1 MRLHACAL
9 IAVAGLV
16 GAPDISRAQI
26 PKQVFVTVTTVSG
39 SPVVDLSPEDFTVRE
54 GSLSRKVTHAGLAND
69 TMRIALVVD
78 SSENVGQLLNQ
89 FRPGLQS
96 FLDALP
102 EPTEVG
108 LLTIGRQAR
117 MRVPPTADR
126 KKLSDAFKGFFSDGG
141 GSAALD
147 GVIEGYD
154 RILKK
159 AENRWPLIVLVTTD
173 GAAAGSTRE
182 DEFERF
188 LKMLQPTGV
197 VAHAIVIALR
207 GNGMPTVVAM
217 DLTQATG
224 GSYQVIAAATA
235 LPDRLK
241 ALGERIASAHRQA
254 ASQYRIEYLSE
265 SKEAQSV
272 EVGVERLGLRMSV
285 SDRRVVKSQ
294 P

>member
-1 MRLHACAL
+1 MRTCTCA
-9 IAVAGLV
+9 IVAVAGLV
-16 GAPDISRAQI
+16 GAPAVSRAQI
-26 PKQVFVTVTTVSG
+26 PKQVFVTVTTTSG
-39 SPVVDLSPEDFTVRE
+39 SPVVDLSPEDFEVRE
-54 GSLSRKVTHAGLAND
+54 GSLSRKVTHAALAND
-69 TMRIALVVD
+69 TMRIALIVD
-78 SSENVGQLLNQ
+78 SSENVGQLLNM

-108 LLTIGRQAR
+108 LMTIGRQAR
-117 MRVPPTADR
+117 MRIQPTADR

-141 GSAALD
+141 GTAALD

-159 AENRWPLIVLVTTD
+159 AENRWPILVLVTTD

-188 LKMLQPTGV
+188 LNMLQPTGV
-197 VAHAIVIALR
+197 VAHAIVVALR

-224 GSYQVIAAATA
+224 GTYQVIAAATA

-241 ALGERIASAHRQA
+241 ALGQRLASAHQQA

-265 SKEAQSV
+265 SKDARNV
-272 EVGVERLGLRMSV
+272 EVGIERPGLRLSV
-285 SDRRVVKSQ
+285 SDRRVVK
-294 P
+294 

>member
-1 MRLHACAL
+1 MKAQRRAAIVITLLFCAP
-9 IAVAGLV
+9 GL
-16 GAPDISRAQI
+16 ASAQI
-26 PKQVFVTVTTVSG
+26 PKQVFVTVTNSSG
-39 SPVVDLSPEDFTVRE
+39 SPVVDLAPAEFNVRE
-54 GSLSRKVTHAGLAND
+54 GSLARKVTHAALAND
-69 TMRIALVVD
+69 TMRIALIVD
-78 SSENVGQLLNQ
+78 SGENVAQLLNQ

-108 LLTIGRQAR
+108 LMTIGRQAR
-117 MRVPPTADR
+117 MRVTPTADR
-126 KKLSDAFKGFFSDGG
+126 KKLADVIKGFFSDGG
-141 GSAALD
+141 GTAALD

-159 AENRWPLIVLVTTD
+159 AENRWPVLVLVTTD

-182 DEFERF
+182 DELERF
-188 LKMLQPTGV
+188 LNLAQSAGV
-197 VAHAIVIALR
+197 VGHAIVVALR

-217 DLTQATG
+217 DLTEATG

-241 ALGERIASAHRQA
+241 ALGQRLASAHQQA

-265 SKEAQSV
+265 SRDARDV
-272 EVGVERLGLRMSV
+272 EVGVERAGVRLSV
-285 SDRRVVKSQ
+285 SDRRLVK
-294 P
+294 

>member
-1 MRLHACAL
+1 MNLRDCSAIAIASL
-9 IAVAGLV
+9 ISVPAV
-16 GAPDISRAQI
+16 SSAQI
-26 PKQVFVTVTTVSG
+26 PKQVFATVTTMSG
-39 SPVVDLSPEDFTVRE
+39 SPVVDLSPEDFTIRE
-54 GSLSRKVTHAGLAND
+54 GSLARKVTHAGLAND
-69 TMRIALVVD
+69 TMRIALIVD
-78 SSENVGQLLNQ
+78 SSENVSQLLNQ

-102 EPTEVG
+102 EPTEIG
-108 LLTIGRQAR
+108 LITIGRQAR
-117 MRVPPTADR
+117 MRVQPTADR
-126 KKLSDAFKGFFSDGG
+126 KKLGDAIKGFFSDGG

-147 GVIEGYD
+147 GVMEGYD

-159 AENRWPLIVLVTTD
+159 AENRWPIIVLITTD

-188 LKMLQPTGV
+188 LKVVQPAGV

-224 GSYQVIAAATA
+224 GSLQIIAAATA

-241 ALGERIASAHRQA
+241 ALGAQMASAHQQA
-254 ASQYRIEYLSE
+254 ANQYRIEYLSE
-265 SKEAQSV
+265 SKDTRSV
-272 EVGVERLGLRMSV
+272 EVGVERPDVRV
-285 SDRRVVKSQ
+285 SLSDHRLAK
-294 P
+294 

>member
-1 MRLHACAL
+1 MRTCASA
-9 IAVAGLV
+9 IVVVAGLV
-16 GAPDISRAQI
+16 GAPAVSSAQI
-26 PKQVFVTVTTVSG
+26 PKQVFVTVTTTSG
-39 SPVVDLSPEDFTVRE
+39 SPVVDLSPQDFEVRE
-54 GSLSRKVTHAGLAND
+54 GSLSRKVTHAALAND
-69 TMRIALVVD
+69 TMRIALIVD
-78 SSENVGQLLNQ
+78 SSENVGQLLNM

-108 LLTIGRQAR
+108 LMTIGRQAR
-117 MRVPPTADR
+117 MRVQPTADR
-126 KKLSDAFKGFFSDGG
+126 KKLSDAIKGFFSDGG
-141 GSAALD
+141 GTAALD

-173 GAAAGSTRE
+173 GGAAGSTRE

-188 LKMLQPTGV
+188 LNMLQPTGV

-224 GSYQVIAAATA
+224 GTYQVIAAATA

-241 ALGERIASAHRQA
+241 ALGQRLASAHQQA

-265 SKEAQSV
+265 SKDARNV
-272 EVGVERLGLRMSV
+272 EVGIERPGLRLSV
-285 SDRRVVKSQ
+285 SERRVVK
-294 P
+294 

>member
-1 MRLHACAL
+1 
-9 IAVAGLV
+9 
-16 GAPDISRAQI
+16 
-26 PKQVFVTVTTVSG
+26 
-39 SPVVDLSPEDFTVRE
+39 
-54 GSLSRKVTHAGLAND
+54 
-69 TMRIALVVD
+69 MRIALIVD
-78 SSENVGQLLNQ
+78 SSENVGQLLNM

-108 LLTIGRQAR
+108 LMTIGRQAR
-117 MRVPPTADR
+117 MRIQPTADR

-141 GSAALD
+141 GTAALD

-159 AENRWPLIVLVTTD
+159 AENRWPILVLVTTD

-188 LKMLQPTGV
+188 LNMLQPTGI
-197 VAHAIVIALR
+197 VAHAIVVSLR
-207 GNGMPTVVAM
+207 GNGMGTVVAM

-224 GSYQVIAAATA
+224 GTYQVIAAATA

-241 ALGERIASAHRQA
+241 ALGQRLASAHQQA

-265 SKEAQSV
+265 SKDARNV
-272 EVGVERLGLRMSV
+272 EVGIERPGLRLSV
-285 SDRRVVKSQ
+285 SDRRVVK
-294 P
+294 

>member
-1 MRLHACAL
+1 MRVHACAITAVAAL
-9 IAVAGLV
+9 IA
-16 GAPDISRAQI
+16 APHVSSAQI
-26 PKQVFVTVTTVSG
+26 PKQIFVSVTTTSG
-39 SPVVDLSPEDFTVRE
+39 APVLDLSPEDFSVRE
-54 GSLSRKVTHAGLAND
+54 ASLTRKVTHAALAND
-69 TMRIALVVD
+69 TMRIALIVD
-78 SSENVGQLLNQ
+78 SSENVAQLLNQ

-96 FLDALP
+96 LVDALP

-108 LLTIGRQAR
+108 LMTIGRQAR

-159 AENRWPLIVLVTTD
+159 AENRWPIIILVTTD

-188 LKMLQPTGV
+188 LNVVQPAGV

-235 LPDRLK
+235 LPERLK
-241 ALGERIASAHRQA
+241 ALGERLAAAHQQA
-254 ASQYRIEYLSE
+254 ASQYRLEYLSE
-265 SKEAQSV
+265 SREARSV
-272 EVGVERLGLRMSV
+272 EVGVERPGVRISL
-285 SDRRVVKSQ
+285 SDRRR
-294 P
+294 

>member
-1 MRLHACAL
+1 MTLHACAIMAIAAL
-9 IAVAGLV
+9 I
-16 GAPDISRAQI
+16 GAPDVSSAQI
-26 PKQVFVTVTTVSG
+26 PKQVFVSVTTTSG

-54 GSLSRKVTHAGLAND
+54 SSLSRKVTHAALAND

-102 EPTEVG
+102 EPTEIG
-108 LLTIGRQAR
+108 LMTIGRQAR
-117 MRVPPTADR
+117 MRVAPTADR
-126 KKLSDAFKGFFSDGG
+126 KKLGDAIKGFFSDGG

-159 AENRWPLIVLVTTD
+159 AENRWPIIVLITTD

-188 LKMLQPTGV
+188 LNALRPTGV

-224 GSYQVIAAATA
+224 GSLQIIAAVTA
-235 LPDRLK
+235 LPERLK
-241 ALGERIASAHRQA
+241 ALGERLASAHQQA
-254 ASQYRIEYLSE
+254 ATQYRIEYLSE
-265 SKEAQSV
+265 SKDERSV
-272 EVGVERLGLRMSV
+272 EVGVERPGVRLSI
-285 SDRRVVKSQ
+285 SDRRLVK
-294 P
+294 

>member
-1 MRLHACAL
+1 MRTYECAA
-9 IAVAGLV
+9 IAVAALIS
-16 GAPDISRAQI
+16 APAVSNAQI
-26 PKQVFVTVTTVSG
+26 PKQVFVTVTSTSG

-54 GSLSRKVTHAGLAND
+54 GSLSRKVTHAALAND

-108 LLTIGRQAR
+108 LLSIGRQAR
-117 MRVPPTADR
+117 MRVQPTADR
-126 KKLSDAFKGFFSDGG
+126 KKLGDAIKGFFSDGG

-147 GVIEGYD
+147 GVMEGYD

-159 AENRWPLIVLVTTD
+159 AENRWPIIVLVTTD

-197 VAHAIVIALR
+197 VAHAIVVALR
-207 GNGMPTVVAM
+207 GNGVPTVVAM

-224 GSYQVIAAATA
+224 GSLQILAAATA
-235 LPDRLK
+235 LPERLK
-241 ALGERIASAHRQA
+241 ALGEQLAS
-254 ASQYRIEYLSE
+254 
-265 SKEAQSV
+265 
-272 EVGVERLGLRMSV
+272 
-285 SDRRVVKSQ
+285 
-294 P
+294 